1 MAIRSGDPPHP
12 AQRLLSKKR
21 APEREERLVYVGAL
35 VIPHAQPP
43 KLTEPGKCALHD
55 PPPPAQATPMLGTA
69 DGQQGHNVASPETA
83 PNGGRVVAA
92 IPDHTVRR
100 CRGRP
105 RSSCSGGIAS
115 TNASASCESFRF
127 APQRG
132 DHACSH
138 YLAET
143 IRFQGFCYTLLD
155 RFLRDLRELR
165 ALRDGPGSVKVVD

>member
-92 IPDHTVRR
+92 IPDHTVRSL
-100 CRGRP
+100 P
-105 RSSCSGGIAS
+105 RSPPFIM
-115 TNASASCESFRF
+115 
-127 APQRG
+127 QRG
-132 DHACSH
+132 NCIHQ
-138 YLAET
+138 
-143 IRFQGFCYTLLD
+143 RQ
-155 RFLRDLRELR
+155 RFLRVVPVRPAAWRSCLFTLPR
-165 ALRDGPGSVKVVD
+165 RDDQVSGVLLHIVRPFSS